1 MSKAASSGSYR
12 DASVVDLFCGAGGLA
27 HGFKLEKFTVA
38 AGVDIESACK
48 FPFEHNNESVFY
60 EHDVRKLSAHKLR
73 AMYPMVGPR
82 VLVGCAPCQPFSTYN
97 QKNTDGQWSLVDK
110 FANLITETRPDVVS
124 MENVPRL
131 MEFNGGSLY
140 RRFVRKLE
148 SAGYFVTKKI
158 IFLPDYGLAQRRT
171 RLVVLASLHG
181 EWSLERA
188 RFSES
193 NYKTVRDVIGIMPSL
208 SAGDADPA
216 DRLHCTS
223 KLSALNL
230 RRLQASK
237 PGGTWRD
244 WDDELRADC
253 HHRTSGK
260 GYGAVYGRMEWDCPS
275 PTITT
280 QFYGFGSGR
289 FGHPSQDRA
298 LSLREGA
305 MLQSFPRT
313 YGFVDDDDRINM
325 RTIGRL
331 IGNAVPVELGR
342 VIARAARKHLRQHF
356 PDAQSQN

>member
-1 MSKAASSGSYR
+1 MSKAAISASHR
-12 DASVVDLFCGAGGLA
+12 NASVVDLFCGAGGLA
-27 HGFKLEKFTVA
+27 HGFKLERFNIA
-38 AGVDIESACK
+38 AGVDVEAACR
-48 FPFEHNNESVFY
+48 FPFEHNNESVFH
-60 EHDVRKLSAHKLR
+60 EQDVRKLSARKLT
-73 AMYPMVGPR
+73 AMYPKSGPR

-110 FANLITETRPDVVS
+110 FASLITETKPDVVS

-131 MEFNGGSLY
+131 TEFGGGSLY
-140 RRFVRKLE
+140 RRFVKKLE
-148 SAGYFVTKKI
+148 GAGYFVTKQI
-158 IFLPDYGLAQRRT
+158 VFLPDYGLAQRRT

-181 EWSLERA
+181 EWNLEKA

-193 NYKTVRDVIGIMPSL
+193 NYKTVREVIEVMPAL
-208 SAGDADPA
+208 SAGDRHPT

-223 KLSALNL
+223 SLSALNF

-244 WDDELRADC
+244 WEDDLRAEC

-260 GYGAVYGRMEWDCPS
+260 GYGAVYGRMEWDSPS

-305 MLQSFPRT
+305 MLQSFPRS
-313 YGFVDDDDRINM
+313 YGFVSEDDRINM

-331 IGNAVPVELGR
+331 IGNAVPVKLGR
-342 VIARAARKHLRQHF
+342 VIARAARKHLRKHF
-356 PDAQSQN
+356 PDADAET